1 MSELDDVYKRHFEV
15 RVQGLPGLVSCGGRA
30 GQTAGMGF
38 KSWYLRTLNR
48 TLNPLT
54 LRAARSG
61 RGPFSLVQH
70 VGRKSGRT
78 FEAPLILARVP
89 EGFVA
94 ELTYGDRVN
103 WYRNLVAGGGR
114 VLWRGQWFRVVGIE
128 PYGVEKG
135 LRAFGAPASWVLR
148 VLRRREFRLLRVEAD
163 Q

>member
-1 MSELDDVYKRHFEV
+1 MGAFKKR
-15 RVQGLPGLVSCGGRA
+15 
-30 GQTAGMGF
+30 
-38 KSWYLRTLNR
+38 YLALLNR

-54 LRAARSG
+54 LRAAKRG
-61 RGPFSLVQH
+61 RGPFSLVEH

-94 ELTYGDRVN
+94 ELTYGDQVN
-103 WYRNLVAGGGR
+103 WYRNVVAGGGR
-114 VLWRGQWFRVVGIE
+114 VLHRGQWFRITRVE
-128 PYGVEKG
+128 PYGVEAG